1 MSLILKIHGYYYLPA
16 SEPAAAVRGQG
27 EGKKLFLDISD
38 VLPPLSPLKCGGG
51 KRRGGKRYS
60 TGPLDNI
67 DAIIE
72 DIF

>member
-51 KRRGGKRYS
+51 REGGAKDIVQ
-60 TGPLDNI
+60 GLL
-67 DAIIE
+67 II
-72 DIF
+72 